1 MRKNDQASEEQE
13 TKESSISSYYE
24 AQDKEPLLSTQTSSP
39 DHSHSQRGAS
49 AISPGGLVSTTEA
62 ISSHDLQLRP
72 LNDAFP
78 INQGRLQSQTPRTT
92 AFAADATIIDQ
103 QPAADPV
110 IGHMGRLVSNDE
122 QIAMFA
128 GSSTGAHFISQAE
141 QQVQMQKMHADAFP
155 SCTYSM
161 HLHSLW
167 DASVRRSP
175 SQVTRDIISRLPAQA
190 LEIVAA
196 TIDRW
201 TPLYPI
207 FHKPSTMEICR
218 QVISHPHTKNVIIVY
233 QTLILLAVGS
243 LGNQGTCMRHH
254 YHYLCASEPYYDMS
268 ALILGHILD
277 RPCLQ
282 TLQGLEMTQI
292 YLQLTSRYTHASHIS
307 GVATRLAQNLGLHR
321 HSNRFK
327 FDPLETELRRRVW
340 WCQYTLDVMSSAH
353 HGIPRLIRDQDV
365 DTDLPTRVD
374 HDLLSRS
381 HVSFPLPGEATQVDS
396 AMLLFKL
403 ARIIGDTLEKL
414 YSTTRRRGG
423 VAKITRLQAELD
435 AWEHSLPSESDAEM
449 ADPGT
454 GDPKN
459 DTQAPAI
466 SSFCLAFLR
475 ATLCVATAHVH
486 RPALAFTTVN
496 PQFQLSLKACTRAA
510 SNLIQIIS
518 NTFQSFDA
526 QLGFDQANHPTN
538 KHVEPLVI
546 ILLYPIGA
554 HMVWQAGLTI
564 LFAHWNGYT
573 VPDLSVN
580 DENTV
585 KQCSEVLRKLG
596 GFADDAGGNLKQ
608 CADVLDLL
616 CQKTFTG
623 AEVAN
628 LTTEQLQWNVW
639 DWPMASA
646 LELANTLDAIPFD
659 LEFSTWDSQLNDPR

>member
-1 MRKNDQASEEQE
+1 
-13 TKESSISSYYE
+13 
-24 AQDKEPLLSTQTSSP
+24 
-39 DHSHSQRGAS
+39 
-49 AISPGGLVSTTEA
+49 
-62 ISSHDLQLRP
+62 
-72 LNDAFP
+72 
-78 INQGRLQSQTPRTT
+78 
-92 AFAADATIIDQ
+92 
-103 QPAADPV
+103 
-110 IGHMGRLVSNDE
+110 
-122 QIAMFA
+122 
-128 GSSTGAHFISQAE
+128 
-141 QQVQMQKMHADAFP
+141 
-155 SCTYSM
+155 
-161 HLHSLW
+161 
-167 DASVRRSP
+167 
-175 SQVTRDIISRLPAQA
+175 
-190 LEIVAA
+190 
-196 TIDRW
+196 
-201 TPLYPI
+201 
-207 FHKPSTMEICR
+207 
-218 QVISHPHTKNVIIVY
+218 
-233 QTLILLAVGS
+233 
-243 LGNQGTCMRHH
+243 
-254 YHYLCASEPYYDMS
+254 MS
-268 ALILGHILD
+268 ALILEHILD

-292 YLQLTSRYTHASHIS
+292 YLQLTSRYTLASHIS

-396 AMLLFKL
+396 AILLFKL

-449 ADPGT
+449 AEPGT
-454 GDPKN
+454 GDAKN
-459 DTQAPAI
+459 DTQALAI

-475 ATLCVATAHVH
+475 ATLCVATAHIH

-510 SNLIQIIS
+510 SNLIQIIL
-518 NTFQSFDA
+518 NTFKGFDA

-564 LFAHWNGYT
+564 LFARWNGYT
-573 VPDLSVN
+573 VPDPSVS
-580 DENTV
+580 DESTV
-585 KQCSEVLRKLG
+585 RQCSEALRKLG
-596 GFADDAGGNLKQ
+596 GFTDDAGGNLKQ

-659 LEFSTWDSQLNDPR
+659 LEFSTWDPQLNDPR